1 MKYKNGKWK
10 KFGNPAFGFHFTSY
24 EKTVKEVNGLKSMT
38 GFQNTAIPV
47 KIVKQDTDIL
57 SDLLQY
63 NFNNSLSCSPFPTGM
78 KYAEDTPIY
87 KKDHE

>member
-1 MKYKNGKWK
+1 MKYKNRKWK

-24 EKTVKEVNGLKSMT
+24 EKTVKEVNSLKSIT

-57 SDLLQY
+57 SDLL
-63 NFNNSLSCSPFPTGM
+63 
-78 KYAEDTPIY
+78 
-87 KKDHE
+87 